1 MAPGPEL
8 LEAAAHWYVALRDAD
23 ADDPARAAW
32 RRWLDADARHRQAWA
47 RMLALQERLGS
58 VPGDLLLPTL
68 RGARQQQR
76 RRLLALALLAG
87 GGASFGWYAAPPW
100 RVLSAGLRTA
110 TGERR
115 TVTLPDGGTLY
126 LNTASAVDI
135 DYGPERRVLRLHQ
148 GEVLVQTAPDPAGQ
162 RPFEVWTVDGSAR
175 ALGTRYAVRREPA
188 GTRVA
193 VFQDAVLLR
202 PADPAAPSLRLAA
215 GQQSLLT
222 ARAAAT
228 PEPVIAGQ
236 ADWVEGRL
244 VAIDQPLGDFI
255 AELARYRQGSLSC
268 DPAVAHLRL
277 SGAFRLADTDA
288 ALENVAASLPVAL
301 RYRTRYW
308 VRVVPR

>member
-175 ALGTRYAVRREPA
+175 ALGTRYAVRRELA

-222 ARAAAT
+222 ARAAAP

-308 VRVVPR
+308 GRVVPR

>member
-47 RMLALQERLGS
+47 RMLALQERLSS

-175 ALGTRYAVRREPA
+175 ALGTRYAVRRELA

-222 ARAAAT
+222 ARAAAP

>member
-1 MAPGPEL
+1 M
-8 LEAAAHWYVALRDAD
+8 
-23 ADDPARAAW
+23 
-32 RRWLDADARHRQAWA
+32 
-47 RMLALQERLGS
+47 
-58 VPGDLLLPTL
+58 
-68 RGARQQQR
+68 
-76 RRLLALALLAG
+76 
-87 GGASFGWYAAPPW
+87 
-100 RVLSAGLRTA
+100 
-110 TGERR
+110 
-115 TVTLPDGGTLY
+115 
-126 LNTASAVDI
+126 
-135 DYGPERRVLRLHQ
+135 
-148 GEVLVQTAPDPAGQ
+148 
-162 RPFEVWTVDGSAR
+162 DGSAR
-175 ALGTRYAVRREPA
+175 ALGTRYAVRRELA

-222 ARAAAT
+222 ARAAAP

>member
-1 MAPGPEL
+1 MSPGPEL

-222 ARAAAT
+222 ARASAA

-244 VAIDQPLGDFI
+244 VAIDQTLGDFI

>member
-1 MAPGPEL
+1 MSPGPEL

-87 GGASFGWYAAPPW
+87 GGGAFGWYAAPPW

-222 ARAAAT
+222 ARAAAA

>member
-76 RRLLALALLAG
+76 RRLLTLALLAG

-222 ARAAAT
+222 AHAAAA

>member
-1 MAPGPEL
+1 MRPAAEL
-8 LEAAAHWYVALRDAD
+8 LEAAAQWYVALREAD
-23 ADDPARAAW
+23 ADDPARLAW
-32 RRWLDADARHRQAWA
+32 RRWLDADVRHRQAWA
-47 RMLALQERLGS
+47 RMLALQEQLGS

-68 RGARQQQR
+68 RGARRQQR

-87 GGASFGWYAAPPW
+87 GGAAFGWIATPPW
-100 RVLSAGLRTA
+100 RVLAAGLRTA
-110 TGERR
+110 IGERR

-135 DYGPERRVLRLHQ
+135 DYGPERRLLRLHQ

-162 RPFEVWTVDGSAR
+162 RPFEVWTEDGGAR
-175 ALGTRYAVRREPA
+175 ALGTRYSVRREA
-188 GTRVA
+188 GGTRVA
-193 VFQDAVLLR
+193 VFQDAVLLQ
-202 PADPAAPSLRLAA
+202 PADPAAPSRRLEA
-215 GQQSLLT
+215 GQLSLLT
-222 ARAAAT
+222 ARAAAA
-228 PEPVIAGQ
+228 PAPVTVGL
-236 ADWVEGRL
+236 ADWVDGRL

-288 ALENVAASLPVAL
+288 VLENIAASLPVAL
-301 RYRTRYW
+301 RTRTRYW

>member
-222 ARAAAT
+222 ARAAAP